1 MSKSLDEMTDE
12 ERSQLFPIVLSEYK
26 FYWKENFR
34 KEKVILERAVGIE
47 NIVRINHICST
58 AIPNLISKPTIDI
71 LIEIKN
77 DTDIEKLIGKMQ
89 SVGYRYIDQPT
100 APVKHMYF
108 IKGYTPQGFK
118 GKIFHVHIDYSG
130 DWDEL
135 YFRDYL
141 LMHPEIAVEYG
152 KLKLELQT
160 KYAHDR
166 DGYTNAKTDFIQQIT
181 KMARGEISTKY

>member
-12 ERSQLFPIVLSEYK
+12 ERSQLFPIVLSEHK
-26 FYWKENFR
+26 FYWRENFR

-47 NIVRINHICST
+47 NIVRINHIGST

-77 DTDIEKLIGKMQ
+77 DTNIEKLIGKMQ

-100 APVKHMYF
+100 TPVKHMYF

-130 DWDEL
+130 DWDVPVQTPVTESVPPLVTPVPPPVPAPVLLPLLVRL
-135 YFRDYL
+135 Y
-141 LMHPEIAVEYG
+141 
-152 KLKLELQT
+152 Q
-160 KYAHDR
+160 
-166 DGYTNAKTDFIQQIT
+166 
-181 KMARGEISTKY
+181 